1 MVSQSRLKGKLQAVR
16 DHISKEINSF
26 PEDNTYVHM
35 SMWIYTHIHTYT
47 KMWLVIIR
55 ILHLHILI
63 VALVMH
69 VIYDDIESTF

>member
-35 SMWIYTHIHTYT
+35 SMWIYTHTYT
-47 KMWLVIIR
+47 HTQR
-55 ILHLHILI
+55 CG
-63 VALVMH
+63 
-69 VIYDDIESTF
+69 